1 MFRNEFGTILFLNNE
16 RIFYVYIF
24 IFFLFASVGGK
35 KIFLETVRAF
45 YTLRHYTE
53 IRMKEL
59 QK

>member
-16 RIFYVYIF
+16 RLFYVYVF
-24 IFFLFASVGGK
+24 FFLCVSVGGK

-45 YTLRHYTE
+45 HTLRHYTE